1 MMAPA
6 TSKGQIV
13 LIALDFDAAAADC
26 VAEASAS
33 EEEEL
38 AELESDWDEIELELD
53 VVAEEAGLLRVANE
67 VVSDVA
73 SLDEV
78 KDVVLEVT

>member
-13 LIALDFDAAAADC
+13 LIALDFGPAAADC

-38 AELESDWDEIELELD
+38 AELESDWDEVELD

-67 VVSDVA
+67 VVADVA
-73 SLDEV
+73 SLDDV